1 MARLGH
7 PIRGDHETHY
17 CNRSRAVPHCG
28 DPNIRRRQFV
38 ELTTIPAVRM
48 SLSDSRAARQRATAA
63 CDFCRQR
70 KRRCNG
76 QRPTCSNC
84 QAANVECVY
93 LDLEQRRLDVK
104 TSFSVIEERLDRL
117 EATMTEHSSALS
129 DLQPWPAIMSTPASH
144 LLDHAIP
151 SSINPPTGS
160 SHESGASHAVPSGT
174 LNTTIDTE
182 SDAALPPMTIPL
194 WHSTTTQ
201 ALLSCE
207 KVKSLVGE
215 YPSDVFLQIEERRQ
229 LPTDLRLSCITGDL
243 PSLPYLDRRVTDV
256 LIEYYFQSVNMQH
269 PILDYD
275 VSLAQYHR
283 MASENSQPPLESA
296 LILIILAL
304 SEAARTNPPERL
316 EEEWS
321 PGSAYFLPALS
332 VALDGHMNSPT
343 TAIALPQCLYLAALY
358 YNFLARPLDS
368 WRFVHMASTSFQR
381 LWIRYLHPSNMR
393 CIKTVLMTLGITRS
407 NACLEM
413 NDLKHQPLIRLCW
426 AIFSLECDLIAEH
439 HVPRSGVETLVDRI
453 QLPLCGEQPSPS
465 LLAWLAELSARRLLN
480 RVHHVMYEEDQEHLL
495 HTNYSERKPSGNEED
510 AVSRLMDSYLRVSME
525 LDEQLNNW
533 YNLIPHVI
541 KPDMDQVPTE
551 VQKAAMVL
559 RYHSAKDIIFRPF
572 LLFACSL
579 PVTFQL
585 PQSLL
590 EICRTVIYSC
600 RQYIFAAGMRLRE
613 PSASTEIIIHS
624 LFASTIILTIAALNP
639 WLKEYVLDINDL
651 QEQATCTIQR
661 WAFDGSCI
669 QAMALMLNAIQN
681 KTKMLQ
687 AGF

>member
-1 MARLGH
+1 MARLEH
-7 PIRGDHETHY
+7 PIRGDHETLY

-28 DPNIRRRQFV
+28 APNIRRRQFV
-38 ELTTIPAVRM
+38 ELTTIPAARM
-48 SLSDSRAARQRATAA
+48 SLSDGRAARQRATAA

-93 LDLEQRRLDVK
+93 LDVEQRRLDVK

-129 DLQPWPAIMSTPASH
+129 DLQPWPAMMSTPASH

-182 SDAALPPMTIPL
+182 SDAALPPMTIPF
-194 WHSTTTQ
+194 
-201 ALLSCE
+201 
-207 KVKSLVGE
+207 
-215 YPSDVFLQIEERRQ
+215 DVFLRIEERRQ

-296 LILIILAL
+296 LILIMLAL
-304 SEAARTNPPERL
+304 SEAARTDPPERL

-332 VALDGHMNSPT
+332 LALDVHMNSPI

-381 LWIRYLHPSNMR
+381 LWIR
-393 CIKTVLMTLGITRS
+393 
-407 NACLEM
+407 
-413 NDLKHQPLIRLCW
+413 
-426 AIFSLECDLIAEH
+426 DLIAEH
-439 HVPRSGVETLVDRI
+439 HLPRSGVETLVDRI

-480 RVHHVMYEEDQEHLL
+480 RVHHVMYAEDQEHLL
-495 HTNYSERKPSGNEED
+495 HANYSYRQPSGNEED
-510 AVSRLMDSYLRVSME
+510 AVSRLMDSSLRVSME

-533 YNLIPHVI
+533 YNLIPQVI
-541 KPDMDQVPTE
+541 KPDLDQVPTE

-590 EICRTVIYSC
+590 EICRTVTYSC

-613 PSASTEIIIHS
+613 PSTSTEIIIHS

-669 QAMALMLNAIQN
+669 QAMALMLNATQN